1 MATELEHIS
10 GYTGHHRGTLKY
22 HPTDANYI
30 LFGVGCNVVVQD
42 VTDPHNQ
49 VFMRGHD
56 EEITCLCV
64 SADGRVA
71 ASGQLGSQS
80 SRNQSAPVIVWNL
93 AERDRALD
101 LIGLAGRVIS
111 LDISADGRFIVGTGQ
126 NQMIFVWDVTTAEAV
141 YSRTTEQICSVAL
154 FGSQFTAAPVNARA
168 GARPSYSIYTAMDYS
183 VLSHELKFDLA
194 SMMFVLSTSKFSL
207 PNTGSQ
213 RKFTCAVVHNK
224 DYLVCGS
231 QSGDLYVFG
240 IASLVYRASLPAV
253 TGGVTALASCG
264 GGLLV
269 GGGDGR
275 VILLHG
281 KDALWEVKAENVL
294 LPSLSSISI
303 SPSLTDGVIGTSAG
317 QIYRFALDS
326 RLTAA
331 LLTSCP
337 GSPVADL
344 AVHASNPS
352 RVVAALSSG
361 GVSAWSLD
369 DLTMTL
375 ALPPAKPRADLVC
388 LCFLSEHDVVVGSSD
403 GIVRVMSLEGD
414 GCSWQVQAHRGAV
427 RSVAVSGNLILTGG
441 EDGCLRIFKIS
452 SKELLG
458 QFAEH
463 KKPITTVI
471 PDCMHLHLI
480 HSVGEDRQVIT
491 YDLQKNKPVA
501 RHLSSTSNIYGVTQ
515 RRDHEQE
522 LITCHA
528 DGRLLFWDIDYA
540 DSVAF
545 LQATSPTTGLAPRLL
560 SVKLS
565 PSGRFV
571 ASGGGDGLLY
581 LFDLKDGQ
589 QLLQVSGHSGGPV
602 SALSWTP
609 DEKQLVTGSADKSLG
624 IWNFFGPDQN

>member
-10 GYTGHHRGTLKY
+10 GYTGHHKGTLKY

-80 SRNQSAPVIVWNL
+80 SRNLAAPVIVWNL

-101 LIGLAGRVIS
+101 LVGLAGKVIS

-126 NQMIFVWDVTTAEAV
+126 NQMILVWDVTTAEAV
-141 YSRTTEQICSVAL
+141 YSRTTEQICSVCL
-154 FGSQFTAAPVNARA
+154 FGSQFTAAPVNARG
-168 GARPSYSIYTAMDYS
+168 GARPSYSIFTAMEYS

-194 SMMFVLSTSKFSL
+194 SMMYVLSSSKFSL

-231 QSGDLYVFG
+231 QSGDLYIFS

-253 TGGVTALASCG
+253 TGGVTSLASCG
-264 GGLLV
+264 GGILV

-275 VILLHG
+275 VMLLQG
-281 KDALWEVKAENVL
+281 RDTLWDVRAENIL
-294 LPSLSSISI
+294 LPSISSISI
-303 SPSLTDGVIGTSAG
+303 SPSLTDGVIGTGAG
-317 QIYRFALDS
+317 QVFRFALDS

-337 GSPVADL
+337 GAAVTDL
-344 AVHASNPS
+344 AVHPANPS
-352 RVVAALSSG
+352 LVVATLASG

-369 DLTMTL
+369 DLSMTL
-375 ALPPAKPRADLVC
+375 ALPPVKPRSELTC
-388 LCFLSEHDVVVGSSD
+388 MCFLSANEVVVGSAD
-403 GIVRVMSLEGD
+403 GLVRVLGLQGD
-414 GCSWQVQAHRGAV
+414 GNGWKVQAHRGAL
-427 RSVAVSGNLILTGG
+427 RTIAVSGTLILTGG
-441 EDGCLRIFKIS
+441 EDGCVRIFKIS

-463 KKPITTVI
+463 KKPVTAVI

-491 YDLQKNKPVA
+491 YDLQKNKPA
-501 RHLSSTSNIYGVTQ
+501 TRHLSSTSNIHGVTQ
-515 RRDHEQE
+515 RRDNEQE
-522 LITCHA
+522 LITCHG

-545 LQATSPTTGLAPRLL
+545 LQAMSPTTGMAPRLV

-571 ASGGGDGLLY
+571 ASGGADGLLY

-602 SALSWTP
+602 TALAWTP
-609 DEKQLVTGSADKSLG
+609 DERQLLTGSSDKSLA
-624 IWNFFGPDQN
+624 IWNFFGPN